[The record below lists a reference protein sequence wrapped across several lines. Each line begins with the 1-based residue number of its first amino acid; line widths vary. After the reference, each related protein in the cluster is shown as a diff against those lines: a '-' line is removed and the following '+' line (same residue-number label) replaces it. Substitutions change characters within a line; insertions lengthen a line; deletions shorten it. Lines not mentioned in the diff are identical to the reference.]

1 MDLGI
6 AGKKAIVCASSQGL
20 GFACATALA
29 QEGVHV
35 WINGRD
41 AEKLENSAEK
51 IRQSTNNPNI
61 FTAVGDITTD
71 EGRAAIVAACP
82 DADILVN
89 NNAGPKPGTF
99 QDWDRDRWMGAL
111 EGNMLSHIFMIHA
124 LLPGMRERGFGRIVN
139 ITSAMVKSPRP
150 HQGLSTAARSGLT
163 ALCKAI
169 SKETVRD
176 NVTINNILPER
187 IYSPRTEFLIKR
199 EMNVYDL
206 SYDDAYA
213 KILATIPA
221 GRFGKPEEIGAAC
234 AYLCS
239 VQASYICGQN
249 LQLDGGAYPGLI

>member
-6 AGKKAIVCASSQGL
+6 KGKKALVCASSQGL
-20 GFACATALA
+20 GFACALALA
-29 QEGVHV
+29 QEGCEVV
-35 WINGRD
+35 INGRD
-41 AEKLENSAEK
+41 GEKLAASAADISAK
-51 IRQSTNNPNI
+51 TGNANVHWV
-61 FTAVGDITTD
+61 VGDLTT
-71 EGRAAIVAACP
+71 EAGRAAIAAACP

-99 QDWDRDRWMGAL
+99 QDWDHDRWLSVL
-111 EGNMLSHIFMIHA
+111 EGNMLSPVFMIRA
-124 LLPGMRERGFGRIVN
+124 LLPGMRERGFGRIIN

-199 EMNVYDL
+199 EMEVYDL

-234 AYLCS
+234 AFLSS

>member
-1 MDLGI
+1 MDLGLT
-6 AGKKAIVCASSQGL
+6 GKKALVCASSQGL
-20 GFACATALA
+20 GYACALALA
-29 QEGVHV
+29 QEGAHV
-35 WINGRD
+35 WINGRSE
-41 AEKLENSAEK
+41 EKLMGSAEQL
-51 IRQSTNNPNI
+51 RAESDNPNI
-61 FTAVGDITTD
+61 FIATGDLTTD
-71 EGRAAIVAACP
+71 EGRAGIVANCP

-99 QDWDRDRWMGAL
+99 QDWDRDRWMGAI
-111 EGNMLSHIFMIHA
+111 EGNMLAPIFMIHA
-124 LLPGMRERGFGRIVN
+124 LLPGMRERKFGRIVN
-139 ITSAMVKSPRP
+139 ITSAMVKAPRP

-163 ALCKAI
+163 ALSKAI

-199 EMNVYDL
+199 EMDVYDL

-234 AYLCS
+234 AFLCS

-249 LQLDGGAYPGLI
+249 LQLDGGAYPGLV